1 MATPITVNIPHQ
13 LGRTE
18 ARRRIE
24 NGFAQITRLLP
35 GAAGG
40 KCTERWEGDRLVFG
54 VTTLGQTVAG
64 VVTVLDA
71 VVTMEIELPGVLG
84 LIAGGLK
91 DRLQNA
97 GQLLLTKKERRGAR
111 IKAFRPARAPS
122 VARVA
127 RDRRSPRCFRCV
139 RPSAASRRSD

>member
-97 GQLLLTKKERRGAR
+97 GQLLLTKK
-111 IKAFRPARAPS
+111 
-122 VARVA
+122 
-127 RDRRSPRCFRCV
+127 
-139 RPSAASRRSD
+139 